1 MSSWIF
7 YITLICFPER
17 GTLHVHKSVDNQNV
31 AQVIHDARLTFGCDL
46 CVTMQ

>member
-7 YITLICFPER
+7 YITLIYLPER
-17 GTLHVHKSVDNQNV
+17 GTFHVHKSVDNQNV
-31 AQVIHDARLTFGCDL
+31 QVIHDATLTFGCDL